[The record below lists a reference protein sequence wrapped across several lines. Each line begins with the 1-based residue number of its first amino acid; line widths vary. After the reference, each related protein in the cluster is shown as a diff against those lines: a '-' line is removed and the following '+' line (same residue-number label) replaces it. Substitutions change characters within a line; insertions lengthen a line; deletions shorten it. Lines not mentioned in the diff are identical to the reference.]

1 MEEDIDIIKS
11 VSAGDKNAFRL
22 LYDLYSERVYNTALS
37 YIKAEEQAEE
47 ITQDVFVSIYKNAHQ
62 FKGNSKLSTWIYRI
76 TINKSLNQIKKK
88 KRVDMFNQ
96 SIEHVDKSDFN
107 HPGVLL
113 ENKEL
118 AKQLFTVID
127 NLPDSQK
134 TAFIMSYIED
144 LPRQEVAD
152 IMGLSLKAVESLLQ
166 RAKKNLRSNLES
178 LYPNRR
184 KNK

>member
-1 MEEDIDIIKS
+1 MRA
-11 VSAGDKNAFRL
+11 VSNDDKGAFQR
-22 LYDLYSERVYNTALS
+22 LYSEYSQMVYNTALS
-37 YIKAEEQAEE
+37 YIQNEKDAEE
-47 ITQDVFVSIYKNAHQ
+47 ITQDVFVSIHKNANQ
-62 FKGNSKLSTWIYRI
+62 FKGDSKLSTWIYRI
-76 TINKSLNQIKKK
+76 TINRSLNQIKKK
-88 KRVDMFNQ
+88 KRIDKFSF
-96 SIEHVDKSDFN
+96 SIENHDKPDFN

-113 ENKEL
+113 DNKER
-118 AKQLFTVID
+118 ASQLFKVID
-127 NLPDSQK
+127 TLADSQK

-166 RAKKNLRSNLES
+166 RGKKNLRTKLEN